1 MQFTY
6 DALWKTLKN
15 KDITLETLAKEL
27 EIPQEEVDAFKQKKL
42 VSMKTV
48 EKIRK
53 RLCCELSDVLDET
66 SFTACIRY
74 REPVSEA
81 LDSAIAADVRAKI
94 YHSISGEDRYILL
107 NVNPD
112 ICDFALQG
120 RFVTEDFIEY
130 AGFIEEAI
138 RELKADIDMRFVR
151 VEIEP
156 REKEDEEDEG
166 DEEQKRLLD
175 ELEKKRRELME
186 KLSRI
191 IEEDSSEKDQA
202 KEAPGEADSA
212 QKEQEKEEP
221 AKATSTPKETPP
233 KAAPASEN
241 VVKDMIDRIISGEPN
256 EQKQPSPLD
265 EVRKDVNEL
274 VGAKEFR
281 TLCNEIIA
289 AAPQFQSPAARKVF
303 LSQCYLFSIGTGGGL
318 TTALNLLG
326 RVITE
331 TGIVAVSGDCREFV
345 ISYEPKPEAIT
356 SHLNE
361 LYEKIFEMSPVRIP
375 RMGRGGVQIPMI
387 SLDISEWIDHIG
399 NFQFREFLRKVST
412 SQENVIVVFRIPFVE
427 KDVLLKV
434 REALNDALY
443 VRMVSFPPFSAEDY
457 RTLTKLELSK
467 NGFSMESAAWKY
479 IEKRLNEE
487 KSDGTFYGIKTLRK
501 VVNELLY
508 KKAVTNAT
516 MKNPSHRITVR
527 DTRAL
532 AEFSAE
538 DSLCAEEMLSALV
551 GMDEVKKQLNEIL
564 TQIEFSRAAKGMG
577 SPTIHMRFVG
587 NPGTGKTTVAR
598 ILGKILK
605 EKGILRIGNF
615 FEYTGRDF
623 CGRYIGETTPK
634 TQMMCRD
641 AYGSVLFI
649 DEAYT
654 LYKGDNDKKDYGREA
669 LDTLI
674 SEMEN
679 HRDDLLVIMA
689 GYPDDMENLMQGNS
703 GLRSRIPYL
712 IDFRNFTRDE
722 LYKIFEAMVKKNFK
736 YDDEILPVAK
746 EFFEGLEDKLLE
758 SKEFSNGRFVRN
770 IFERTWAK
778 AAMRRDLD
786 NGKLRLSKEDFLLS
800 VSDQEFKK
808 DLKDGRKSKRIGFGN
823 AMN

>member
-6 DALWKTLKN
+6 EALWKTLK
-15 KDITLETLAKEL
+15 KRYHSL
-27 EIPQEEVDAFKQKKL
+27 DAFISESGMTKEEFYPFQNNML

-48 EKIRK
+48 EKICK
-53 RLCCELSDVLDET
+53 YLQCELSDVIDTVEVAAT
-66 SFTACIRY
+66 IRCE
-74 REPVSEA
+74 RSLTTDQEK
-81 LDSAIAADVRAKI
+81 AITRGVRSKLHDKA
-94 YHSISGEDRYILL
+94 GESTRYTEL
-107 NVNPD
+107 NVDPED
-112 ICDFALQG
+112 YDFVLEG
-120 RFVTEDFIEY
+120 RFVEEDFKEFADCIE
-130 AGFIEEAI
+130 AAVHEVIPD
-138 RELKADIDMRFVR
+138 LDIHSIK
-151 VEIEP
+151 VEISS
-156 REKEDEEDEG
+156 RKEKAQATEEERKRNEDAMARAESLMKKLNKLMADDSAEEDAPSAEAAAPVVKDKRQDKEG
-166 DEEQKRLLD
+166 SPEETQDEQVKAAEEFIDKLL
-175 ELEKKRRELME
+175 
-186 KLSRI
+186 
-191 IEEDSSEKDQA
+191 SES
-202 KEAPGEADSA
+202 E
-212 QKEQEKEEP
+212 
-221 AKATSTPKETPP
+221 
-233 KAAPASEN
+233 KAAPSALDL
-241 VVKDMIDRIISGEPN
+241 VKKE
-256 EQKQPSPLD
+256 
-265 EVRKDVNEL
+265 VNEL

-281 TLCNEIIA
+281 ALCNEIIS
-289 AAPQFQSPAARKVF
+289 AAPQFKSAASRKVF
-303 LSQCYLFSIGTGGGL
+303 QSQCYLFSIGTGGGL

-331 TGIVAVSGDCREFV
+331 AGIVAVSGECHEFV

-361 LYEKIFEMSPVRIP
+361 LYEKIFEMSHVRIP
-375 RMGRGGVQIPMI
+375 RMGRGGVQIPMV

-399 NFQFREFLRKVST
+399 NYQFREFLRKVST
-412 SQENVIVVFRIPFVE
+412 SQDDAIIVFRIPFVE

-479 IEKRLNEE
+479 IEKRLTDE
-487 KSDGTFYGIKTLRK
+487 KSDGTFYGIKTLKK
-501 VVNELLY
+501 VINELLY
-508 KKAVTNAT
+508 KKAVTNASAKT
-516 MKNPSHRITVR
+516 PSHRITAKDARV
-527 DTRAL
+527 L
-532 AEFSAE
+532 IEYSAD
-538 DSLCAEEMLSALV
+538 DSKSAEEMLSALV

-564 TQIEFSRAAKGMG
+564 NQIEFSRAAKDMG
-577 SPTIHMRFVG
+577 TPTIHMRFVG

-605 EKGILRIGNF
+605 EKGILRVGNF
-615 FEYTGRDF
+615 YEYTGRDF

-689 GYPDDMENLMQGNS
+689 GYPDDMESLMQGNS

-722 LYKIFEAMVKKNFK
+722 LYKIFESLVKKNFK
-736 YDDEILPVAK
+736 YDDEILPAAK
-746 EFFEGLEDKLLE
+746 EYFAGLDDKLIG

-800 VSDQEFKK
+800 VSDQDFKK
-808 DLKDGRKSKRIGFGN
+808 DLKDGRKTKRIGFGGS
-823 AMN
+823 MM